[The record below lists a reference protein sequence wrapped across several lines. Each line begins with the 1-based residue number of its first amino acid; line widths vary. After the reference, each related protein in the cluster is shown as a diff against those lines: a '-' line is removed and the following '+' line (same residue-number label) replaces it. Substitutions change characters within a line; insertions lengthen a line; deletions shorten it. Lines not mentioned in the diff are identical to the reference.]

1 MRHESHCRK
10 LHIVYH
16 LLGLQVLGCV
26 YPDSQFYVHQC
37 KPGELQNLSGKPFL
51 KLYHQSSQHAKYSF
65 ALQTSTHSAKLH
77 LKRIF
82 LCFLKNN
89 LCAGS
94 WIFLRNFFIC
104 CLSLEDQMKWAVQ
117 KAKKDLERATKFQVA
132 LEDELH
138 SNKQGLPF
146 LRCHCLGYAMHVHSL
161 CLPFLTSHANLQF
174 FGPRYVM
181 HVDSLCLPFFTSHAN
196 LQFARVVFPRT
207 LSDVFE
213 FIRGFL

>member
-1 MRHESHCRK
+1 MCHESHCRK

-89 LCAGS
+89 LCTGS
-94 WIFLRNFFIC
+94 WIFLCNFFIC
-104 CLSLEDQMKWAVQ
+104 CLSLEDQMKWAVK
-117 KAKKDLERATKFQVA
+117 KAKKDLERATNFQVA

-146 LRCHCLGYAMHVHSL
+146 LRCHCLGY
-161 CLPFLTSHANLQF
+161 
-174 FGPRYVM
+174 VM
-181 HVDSLCLPFFTSHAN
+181 HPQFVLALFNFTRQLAV
-196 LQFARVVFPRT
+196 FWPKVVFPRWVT
-207 LSDVFE
+207 YSNL
-213 FIRGFL
+213 